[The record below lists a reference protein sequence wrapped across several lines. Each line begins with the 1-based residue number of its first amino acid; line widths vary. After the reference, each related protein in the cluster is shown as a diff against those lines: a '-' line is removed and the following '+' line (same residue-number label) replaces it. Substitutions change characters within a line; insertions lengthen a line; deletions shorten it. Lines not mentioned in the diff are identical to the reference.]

1 MMMSNFRCRKK
12 KPEPQKKVPDDGKK
26 KNLLLMEFWK
36 VYDEK
41 NRVVQSLSQKSKKA
55 TSRSPPLGV
64 QSFFRGGEMQFK
76 FIKSL

>member
-1 MMMSNFRCRKK
+1 MSNFQRCRKK
-12 KPEPQKKVPDDGKK
+12 KPEPQKKVPDGKK
-26 KNLLLMEFWK
+26 KNLVMMEFWK

-64 QSFFRGGEMQFK
+64 QSFFRGGGYR
-76 FIKSL
+76 